1 MNAPAKILP
10 DTARAKSA
18 YRASITIHCP
28 NEDEM
33 TLANRVALAALRD
46 QASAGLRRC
55 SPETAP
61 VLSEIARLATHAVFA
76 PMPAGQV
83 HMTRFALANLME
95 GARILER
102 AVNWSGRGD
111 G

>member
-1 MNAPAKILP
+1 MNAPARIRP
-10 DTARAKSA
+10 DVRAAEAA
-18 YRASITIHCP
+18 YRASVTLHCP
-28 NEDEM
+28 NEDEL
-33 TLANRVALAALRD
+33 TLDNRVALAALRD

-61 VLSEIARLATHAVFA
+61 ILAEISRIATHAVFA
-76 PMPAGQV
+76 PMPPGQV
-83 HMTRFALANLME
+83 HLTRFALSNLME